1 MHDFKRLR
9 VWQEARELA
18 TAAHALSRKFPRS
31 DRQAMAS
38 QLRRSALSIAANIA
52 EGRGKSSR
60 AEVLRYL
67 QMAAGSATETEN
79 HLIQAA
85 DLGFIS
91 PKASAELSA
100 KAVCIQR
107 MLQSL
112 CRTLPP

>member
-9 VWQEARELA
+9 VWQEARELG
-18 TAAHALSRKFPRS
+18 TAAHALSRNFPRS
-31 DRQAMAS
+31 DRKAMGS
-38 QLRRSALSIAANIA
+38 QLRRSALGIAANIA
-52 EGRGKSSR
+52 EGCGKSSR
-60 AEVLRYL
+60 PETIRFL
-67 QMAAGSATETEN
+67 QIAAASAAETEN

-91 PKASAELSA
+91 SKASAELSA
-100 KAVCIQR
+100 RAACIQR